1 MKQKFVALGLCIV
14 DAMINCLDN
23 NHQSTTAAEAHDR
36 HSDDDE
42 KKSTRVRPEAAR
54 NGEAIGS
61 NLHRGLKP

>member
-14 DAMINCLDN
+14 DPMINCLDN

-42 KKSTRVRPEAAR
+42 KKSRVGPEAAR

-61 NLHRGLKP
+61 NLHTGLKP

>member
-14 DAMINCLDN
+14 DPMINCLDN
-23 NHQSTTAAEAHDR
+23 NHQSNTATEAHDR

-42 KKSTRVRPEAAR
+42 KKSTRVGPEAAR

-61 NLHRGLKP
+61 NLHTGLKP